1 MADFEVKSVDSF
13 TPDVEQIEKAISR
26 VRFSEDASANEY
38 IEPLHDADE
47 SDVVFDN
54 STDNVLGNYSSM
66 SDSDVSSDKSDEE
79 LSVSSIL
86 RSATVAAVTNYS
98 ESSDDDMSAEH
109 SESHMGQKS
118 QSSPEITSTYKAEME
133 KLLATHMDVTCV
145 LDRLYLSDYVSLS
158 ASRLAE
164 LGVTLVVNATYE
176 MPNVAVPEGTVEFI
190 KLHINDVVTANMA
203 QHMDVC
209 ADRIHEVR
217 SSGGVALVHCAL
229 GISRSVTICL
239 AYLVKHEGR
248 TLREAYFELKKK
260 RPIIRPNEGFWRQLI
275 SFEIA
280 TRGRATVKL
289 SMYPMGAIPDVYRS
303 APQTVKMRRYNVSD
317 FKTPATGHTC
327 TLRVFYTPQL
337 YRQVLLRHVL
347 AMASLSVRL
356 SVRHDPVQKQPS
368 EIETPGLHHM
378 IA

>member
-1 MADFEVKSVDSF
+1 MADLYVANVDSF
-13 TPDVEQIEKAISR
+13 SPDVQQIEKAISR

-38 IEPLHDADE
+38 IEPLYDADE

-54 STDNVLGNYSSM
+54 SSENVLGNYSSM
-66 SDSDVSSDKSDEE
+66 SESDVSSDKSDEE
-79 LSVSSIL
+79 HSMSSIL
-86 RSATVAAVTNYS
+86 RSATVVAVTDYS
-98 ESSDDDMSAEH
+98 ESSDDEPTEH
-109 SESHMGQKS
+109 SESHMGKKS
-118 QSSPEITSTYKAEME
+118 LSSPEITSTYKEEME

-158 ASRLAE
+158 PSRLAE

-176 MPNVAVPEGTVEFI
+176 MPNVNVPEGSVEFI

-239 AYLVKHEGR
+239 AYLVKYEGR

-280 TRGRATVKL
+280 KRGRATVKL

-317 FKTPATGHTC
+317 FKRPNATYC
-327 TLRVFYTPQL
+327 KTLST
-337 YRQVLLRHVL
+337 
-347 AMASLSVRL
+347 AS
-356 SVRHDPVQKQPS
+356 
-368 EIETPGLHHM
+368 
-378 IA
+378 